1 MRDEMLG
8 KEEGVSR
15 EERIKFLKAY
25 HRWCT
30 SRRSNLEDGIAVS
43 NGVADA
49 IAR

>member
-15 EERIKFLKAY
+15 EERIKFKSLPSLVYVETIKSG
-25 HRWCT
+25 RWY
-30 SRRSNLEDGIAVS
+30 IAVS